1 MYGNEQTDPL
11 WNEATK
17 RKNINLWLKKTWM
30 YTTYLNEKYIKVY
43 NKYQHR

>member
-17 RKNINLWLKKTWM
+17 RKNINLWLKKNLNVNHLSKWKI
-30 YTTYLNEKYIKVY
+30 YLGL
-43 NKYQHR
+43 Q